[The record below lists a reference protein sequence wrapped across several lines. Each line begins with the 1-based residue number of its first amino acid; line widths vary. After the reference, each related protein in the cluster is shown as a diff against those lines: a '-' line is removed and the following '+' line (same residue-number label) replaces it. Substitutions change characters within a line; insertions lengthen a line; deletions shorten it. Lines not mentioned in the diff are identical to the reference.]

1 MELPV
6 KLPLA
11 GVPDALPKDCQATY
25 SRDRLSN
32 TRVPPSSSSSS
43 PRYRLTS
50 IGAENLIPWS
60 REIDTKV
67 ASVAGPIEEIQETAK
82 VPSGETARDGT
93 EALET
98 SGGETAV
105 TEGHVS
111 PPSWDVPTLTYAH
124 DPMPHELLAA
134 VRKTTVTLP
143 CKAAT
148 LGVVSVAPVE
158 TVTGGLHVLPSSAEL
173 TTSTVPDALTTPTYT
188 FPVVVSVAI
197 DTAHPES
204 LNDITGSQESPW
216 STDRKTATSPVAR
229 FGSTM

>member
-32 TRVPPSSSSSS
+32 TRVPPSSSSFS

-82 VPSGETARDGT
+82 GPSGETARDGT
-93 EALET
+93 EAIET
-98 SGGETAV
+98 SGGGTA
-105 TEGHVS
+105 G
-111 PPSWDVPTLTYAH
+111 PRLRPSQDSGRRCRRRRRCRRQCR
-124 DPMPHELLAA
+124 A
-134 VRKTTVTLP
+134 VRHRRL
-143 CKAAT
+143 C
-148 LGVVSVAPVE
+148 
-158 TVTGGLHVLPSSAEL
+158 
-173 TTSTVPDALTTPTYT
+173 
-188 FPVVVSVAI
+188 
-197 DTAHPES
+197 
-204 LNDITGSQESPW
+204 
-216 STDRKTATSPVAR
+216 R
-229 FGSTM
+229 

>member
-32 TRVPPSSSSSS
+32 TRVPPSSSSFS

-50 IGAENLIPWS
+50 IGAEKLIPWS
-60 REIDTKV
+60 REIETKV
-67 ASVAGPIEEIQETAK
+67 ASVPRPIEEIQETAK
-82 VPSGETARDGT
+82 VPSGETARDGA

-134 VRKTTVTLP
+134 FTLCFP
-143 CKAAT
+143 QPSVPSAGQSLFWKGMNEYWIRNGFPSPSM
-148 LGVVSVAPVE
+148 LVVWV
-158 TVTGGLHVLPSSAEL
+158 
-173 TTSTVPDALTTPTYT
+173 
-188 FPVVVSVAI
+188 
-197 DTAHPES
+197 
-204 LNDITGSQESPW
+204 W
-216 STDRKTATSPVAR
+216 
-229 FGSTM
+229 